1 MLETII
7 ELLKDASI
15 LVSLFTLIGCVI
27 LRKNINDT
35 IVSVSKTFLGFI
47 LLFAAAKLMISPSL
61 KQFSHIF
68 MMAFHVEG
76 IVPNNEVIIVEAIVQ
91 LGQEFGS
98 AIAFGLIGAMALN
111 VLFARIT
118 PLKYV
123 VLSGHHVFFMVSCL
137 ALISMLHGYS
147 ITVSAMIGAVITAIW
162 CVISPS
168 LLVGYCRRIK
178 GVEPLRASGDFSIGQ
193 FGSTSYM
200 LAGFLG
206 DKFGNADNDIEEA
219 KIPTA
224 IGFLADKNTST
235 FVVMLAFF
243 LVSSAFA
250 GFDNVQEIANQQA
263 KHGHENVFLFLLKE
277 SGMFAVGVFALTKG
291 VHMFVEELIPAFK
304 GISQKLIKNS
314 IPAIEIYSLFPYSK
328 NAVFVGFICC
338 TVAGFI
344 AMMLLP
350 FFGLPVIVPSLLFT
364 FASGG
369 GAGIIGNATGGT
381 RGCILGS
388 LACGFI
394 SIIGSGIVFQP
405 IHDAGVTAPTTY
417 STTDFSILGESLHL
431 VLSLFS

>member
-1 MLETII
+1 MLDTFI
-7 ELLKDASI
+7 ELLKDAAV
-15 LVSLFTLIGCVI
+15 LVSAFTLIGCVI
-27 LRKNINDT
+27 QGKSANET
-35 IVSVSKTFLGFI
+35 IISVSKTFIGFI
-47 LLFAAAKLMISPSL
+47 LLFAGAKLMISPAL

-76 IVPNNEVIIVEAIVQ
+76 IVPNNEVIIVEAIAQ
-91 LGQEFGS
+91 LGRDFGS
-98 AIAFGLIGAMALN
+98 AIAFGLIGAMGLN
-111 VLFARIT
+111 LLFARIT
-118 PLKYV
+118 PLKFV

-137 ALISMLHGYS
+137 ALISILHGYS
-147 ITVSAMIGAVITAIW
+147 IATSAVIGSVITGAW

-178 GVEPLRASGDFSIGQ
+178 GCEPLRLNGDFSIGQ

-206 DKFGNADNDIEEA
+206 DKFGNKANDIENV

-224 IGFLADKNTST
+224 IGFLTDKNTSN
-235 FVVMLAFF
+235 FVVMLIFF
-243 LVSSAFA
+243 LVSSAVA
-250 GFDNVQEIANQQA
+250 GFDNVQQLANA
-263 KHGHENVFLFLLKE
+263 TVKHGAENVFLFILKQ
-277 SGMFAVGVFALTKG
+277 SGSFAAGVFVLTKG

-304 GISQKLIKNS
+304 GISDKLIKNS
-314 IPAIEIYSLFPYSK
+314 VPAVEIYSLFSYSK

-338 TVAGFI
+338 TMAGFV
-344 AMMLLP
+344 AMVMLPL
-350 FFGLPVIVPSLLFT
+350 FGLPVIIPSLLFT

-417 STTDFSILGESLHL
+417 STTDFSILGEGLHL
-431 VLSLFS
+431 VLSLLS